1 MFLLFCLPAVGLF
14 KKYLGGGLINMGRI
28 VGYLAVILAVRWYTV
43 HDEFMMA
50 MWVVSSE
57 F

>member
-1 MFLLFCLPAVGLF
+1 
-14 KKYLGGGLINMGRI
+14 MGRI
-28 VGYLAVILAVRWYTV
+28 VGYLAVILAVRWYRV

-50 MWVVSSE
+50 MWIVSSE